1 MSFTVDTTDNTQCVL
16 KSWDLSEFLQLGH
29 EETNPKWGWIE
40 SNVYNEGRA
49 EKSDFDIGSQYTEQT
64 KRNFPQNVDDED
76 LNNIKTTEQQPVK
89 FEKLKSTRF
98 IRDM

>member
-1 MSFTVDTTDNTQCVL
+1 MPSDRLDPSVVEYISLQKFSMSFTVDTTDNTQCVL

-49 EKSDFDIGSQYTEQT
+49 EKSDFDIGS
-64 KRNFPQNVDDED
+64 
-76 LNNIKTTEQQPVK
+76 
-89 FEKLKSTRF
+89 
-98 IRDM
+98 